1 MSTTTTDTIEDIAVR
16 AVVSLYKTYLTG
28 TLFDYA
34 FCRASSNYHIDTP
47 SKKHRTE
54 VFYDPKHVDLAR
66 QMCLRCTVR
75 RQCLVNALLFEV
87 PLNKGK
93 TRLADSVFGVWGG
106 STPQERNALVEQI
119 TVGQLIDLTFQSDLA
134 SMQNAAQTIRMRVL
148 EEDDRAL
155 NLTLGSLRRKLHD
168 VLDPRKV

>member
-1 MSTTTTDTIEDIAVR
+1 MSTTTTDTTEDVAVR

-34 FCRASSNYHIDTP
+34 YCRASTNYHIDTP

-75 RQCLVNALLFEV
+75 KQCLVNALLFEV

-93 TRLADSVFGVWGG
+93 SRVGDNVFGVWGG
-106 STPQERNALVEQI
+106 STPQERIALVEQI
-119 TVGQLIDLTFQSDLA
+119 TVGQLIDLTFQSDLP
-134 SMQNAAQTIRMRVL
+134 SIRNAAYAIRMKIVG
-148 EEDDRAL
+148 EDDKAL
-155 NLTLGSLRRKLHD
+155 DLTLGSLRSKLYAA
-168 VLDPRKV
+168 LEPRRA